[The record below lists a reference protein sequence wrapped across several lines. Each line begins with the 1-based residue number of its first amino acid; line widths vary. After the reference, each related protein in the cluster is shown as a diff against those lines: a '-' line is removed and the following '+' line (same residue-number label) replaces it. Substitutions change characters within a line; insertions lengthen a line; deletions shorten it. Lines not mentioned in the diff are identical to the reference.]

1 MNDAPASF
9 ALRGGVI
16 AAGHGTR
23 LRADGYRVSKPM
35 TPVGGRPLIEH
46 ALSRFRAVGVDR
58 VTVIVN
64 EESDDCQ
71 RWLAEHSEDLD
82 LDVIVRTTP
91 SSYASFELV
100 AGRLSGA
107 PAVITTVDSIMPVD
121 AFQHFVDSAARFP
134 DDAVVLGLTG
144 HVDDENPLW
153 ATLDEAGRVLRL
165 GGDRGSHVTAGIY
178 WLPAQQR
185 VAAPKAGFDRL
196 RGYLKW
202 LIDEGHPVYGVVLP
216 LVFDIDRAH
225 DVEAAEQA
233 RFRRFPENADA

>member
-1 MNDAPASF
+1 MTGAPASL

-23 LRADGYRVSKPM
+23 LRADGFRVSKPM
-35 TPVGGRPLIEH
+35 TAVGGRPLIEH

-58 VTVIVN
+58 LTVIVN
-64 EESDDCQ
+64 EESDDCR
-71 RWLAEHSEDLD
+71 RWLSEHGRGLDLD
-82 LDVIVRTTP
+82 LIVRTTP

-100 AGRLSGA
+100 AARLTGA
-107 PAVITTVDSIMPVD
+107 PAVITTVDSIMTVD

-134 DDAVVLGLTG
+134 SDAVVLGLTE

-153 ATLDEAGRVLRL
+153 ATLDDDRRVRQL

-178 WLPAQQR
+178 WLPAHR
-185 VAAPKAGFDRL
+185 GAAPAAGFGRL
-196 RGYLKW
+196 RDYLKW

-216 LVFDIDRAH
+216 LVFDIDRAR

-233 RFRRFPENADA
+233 GFRRSPESADA